1 MFPGLTT
8 VFDLDSRVVCVEGYF
23 TGGGA
28 EGLSAAPILPWCSPG
43 HPSCPAGRRIE
54 RRVQRKPRG
63 GLALHLARQSQNL
76 IAETA
81 MSQLAENSTD
91 VKRAPQAPVISV
103 VDDEESVRE
112 AMRSLLRSAGY
123 RVRAFASAENLFDSG
138 ALGETACLILDVRMP
153 GTGGLELQE
162 QLNRGG
168 SRIPII
174 FITAHADGLTEMRAR
189 AAGAVDMLRKPF
201 AASDMLRA
209 VETALE

>member
-1 MFPGLTT
+1 
-8 VFDLDSRVVCVEGYF
+8 
-23 TGGGA
+23 
-28 EGLSAAPILPWCSPG
+28 
-43 HPSCPAGRRIE
+43 
-54 RRVQRKPRG
+54 
-63 GLALHLARQSQNL
+63 L

-174 FITAHADGLTEMRAR
+174 FITAHAGARSGRRGHATQAIRGQRYAQSRRDGPRM
-189 AAGAVDMLRKPF
+189 M
-201 AASDMLRA
+201 
-209 VETALE
+209 